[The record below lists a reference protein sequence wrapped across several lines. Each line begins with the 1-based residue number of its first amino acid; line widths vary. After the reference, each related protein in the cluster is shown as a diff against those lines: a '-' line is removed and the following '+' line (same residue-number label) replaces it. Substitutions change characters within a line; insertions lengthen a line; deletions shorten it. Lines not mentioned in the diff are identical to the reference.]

1 MNDDIRVLIDALLN
15 AERPSDERIARALSP
30 ESCSAGR
37 DTPGGKTII
46 GALLSDTVWCAFRRD
61 ASTGQ
66 FTARVWQDEAE
77 AGPVCAG
84 DSPSAALKEAVN
96 AWAASCDV
104 KELGRRVA
112 AARAAQRACCPT
124 CGRSDAPTPQ

>member
-1 MNDDIRVLIDALLN
+1 MGDEYAAVIKALIN

-30 ESCSAGR
+30 ESCSA
-37 DTPGGKTII
+37 DSDVPGGRTII
-46 GALLSDTVWCAFRRD
+46 GALLGDTVWCAFRRD

-77 AGPVCAG
+77 AGPVGAG

-104 KELGRRVA
+104 EELGRRVA

-124 CGRSDAPTPQ
+124 CGSSEAPTPR